1 MEGTKIQKK
10 LVVENERKYEA
21 KREVEAPN
29 PELKDKLEEIF
40 KTHRE

>member
-10 LVVENERKYEA
+10 LVVE
-21 KREVEAPN
+21 REVEAPN